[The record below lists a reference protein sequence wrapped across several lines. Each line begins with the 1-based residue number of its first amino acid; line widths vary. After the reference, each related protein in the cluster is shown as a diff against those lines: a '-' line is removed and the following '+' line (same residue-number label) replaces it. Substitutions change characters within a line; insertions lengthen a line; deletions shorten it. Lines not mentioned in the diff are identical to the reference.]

1 MKSKLLVLAVAATFA
16 VCANAA
22 PNAKTGLEHT
32 LMPQVKELGV
42 KPATGLFVGNSYFYY
57 NNAVGSHVKKFV
69 LAGKDK
75 FSQNTNT
82 ISSVSL
88 HWHDVKAY
96 LKKKY
101 DVVVMLYT
109 TTNSFLRGDAP
120 QKDTEALKKHCAD
133 IRAAGGVPMI
143 MMPWAKSDK
152 QDMMTKIADHAI
164 RDANANKIMVAPS
177 GLAFYSCMQKYPEIV
192 LIQKDKNHPTPAG
205 TVLEAAVMYAT
216 MFKRSPEGYPYV
228 PIGVGTE
235 VDDATVAK
243 LEKVAWETTKAF
255 FQWK

>member
-1 MKSKLLVLAVAATFA
+1 MKSKLLALAVAATFA

-32 LMPQVKELGV
+32 LMPKVTELGI
-42 KPATGLFVGNSYFYY
+42 KPASGLFVGSSYFYY

-82 ISSVSL
+82 ISRSRL
-88 HWHDVKAY
+88 HWHNMKAY
-96 LKKKY
+96 LWKKY
-101 DVVVMLYT
+101 DVVMMLYT
-109 TTNSFLRGDAP
+109 TQHAFRDNAAE
-120 QKDTEALKKHCAD
+120 KDTAALKKFCAE

-143 MMPWAKSDK
+143 MMPWACAGSYEKTV
-152 QDMMTKIADHAI
+152 QIADHAI
-164 RDANANKIMVAPS
+164 RDANANNIMVAPS
-177 GLAFYSCMQKYPEIV
+177 GLAFAKCIKQYPEID

-205 TVLEAAVMYAT
+205 TVLQAAVMYAT

-255 FQWK
+255 FGWK